1 MFTSDQIW
9 KAVDAL
15 AREHGLSASRLS
27 IMAGL
32 DPTAL
37 NKSKRIGTEG
47 RPRWMSTETVAKILS
62 VTNTPLGDFVRIVDE
77 VGAQPAGTAALHGNA
92 RWIASKPHIL
102 IVDQD
107 ENFANH
113 AAASLGE
120 AGYQTCVLP
129 DFRRALELI
138 EAGGPLDMLIVNT
151 SLPYGVR
158 GSALGRIARMRRP
171 ELKILLLS
179 TDDASEPAEPEI
191 GYVLHKPLEDARLVS
206 EAARLLQS

>member
-9 KAVDAL
+9 KAVDVL

-37 NKSKRIGTEG
+37 NKSKRIGSEG

-62 VTNTPLGDFVRIVDE
+62 VTNTSLGDFVRIIDQIGPE
-77 VGAQPAGTAALHGNA
+77 SAGSAVLHANA
-92 RWIASKPHIL
+92 GWIASRPHVL

-107 ENFANH
+107 EGFAAQ

-120 AGYQTCVLP
+120 AGYETRIVP
-129 DFRRALELI
+129 DFRHALELI
-138 EAGGPLDMLIVNT
+138 ESGGPLDMLIVNT
-151 SLPYGVR
+151 CLPYGVR
-158 GSALGRIARMRRP
+158 GSALGRIARLRRP
-171 ELKILLLS
+171 EVKILLLS
-179 TDDASEPAEPEI
+179 AGDGSEADWPEV
-191 GYVLHKPLEDARLVS
+191 GHVLRKPCEDARLVS